1 MPNPLLLDIVTYL
14 TTKGVVSGDGI
25 DTFRDFIP
33 ETPDSIVII
42 TEYQGSPLVPYEASA
57 HRSVQVSVRDKNA
70 DIARGKILEIFK
82 IFQTEILSNEDGRVD
97 FTNERWGQVSLRQ
110 TPFRMSTDSSDR
122 VRYAFN
128 MGITTTID

>member
-1 MPNPLLLDIVTYL
+1 MPNPLLLDIVAYL

-25 DTFRDFIP
+25 DIFRDFIP
-33 ETPDSIVII
+33 EMPDDIVII
-42 TEYQGSPLVPYEASA
+42 TEYQGSPVLPYESA
-57 HRSVQVSVRDKNA
+57 VHRSVQLSVRGKNA
-70 DIARGKILEIFK
+70 DIARSKALEIFSLL
-82 IFQTEILSNEDGRVD
+82 QEDIKDDSGRVD
-97 FTNERWGQVSLRQ
+97 FTEERWGQVSLRQ